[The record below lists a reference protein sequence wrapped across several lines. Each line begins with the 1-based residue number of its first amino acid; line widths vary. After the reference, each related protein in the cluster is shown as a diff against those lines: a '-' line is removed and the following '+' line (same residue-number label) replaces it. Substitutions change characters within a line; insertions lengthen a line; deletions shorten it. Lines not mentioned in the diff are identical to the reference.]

1 MSKVISLLC
10 GIIFGIGLT
19 ISSMTN
25 PEKVLGFLN
34 LFGNWDPSLIFV
46 MAGGILISIPF
57 LFFFKNKPFFAE
69 NFSIPLNKSI
79 DSKLIFGA
87 SLFGMGWG
95 AVGLCP
101 GPAIASLAFLNFY
114 SIVFVLSMV
123 FGFLVLKFFETLF
136 LEN

>member
-1 MSKVISLLC
+1 MNKVISLLC

-46 MAGGILISIPF
+46 MVGGILISMPF
-57 LFFFKNKPFFAE
+57 LFYFKDKPLFAE
-69 NFSIPLNKSI
+69 NFSIPLSKNI
-79 DSKLIFGA
+79 DLKLIFGA
-87 SLFGMGWG
+87 ALFGMGWG

-114 SIVFVLSMV
+114 SIIFVASMV
-123 FGFLVLKFFETLF
+123 FGFLVLKFFDKLR
-136 LEN
+136 

>member
-1 MSKVISLLC
+1 LNKAISLLS

-46 MAGGILISIPF
+46 MAGGIFISMPF
-57 LFFFKNKPFFAE
+57 LIYFKDKPFFAE
-69 NFSIPLNKSI
+69 KFSIPLNKKI
-79 DSKLIFGA
+79 DLKLIFGA

-114 SIVFVLSMV
+114 SIIFVASMV
-123 FGFLVLKFFETLF
+123 FGFFTLKFFDKL
-136 LEN
+136 N

>member
-1 MSKVISLLC
+1 MNKVISLLC

-46 MAGGILISIPF
+46 MIGGILISTPF
-57 LFFFKNKPFFAE
+57 FYYFKNKPLFAE
-69 NFSIPLNKSI
+69 NFSIPLSKNI
-79 DSKLIFGA
+79 DLKLIFGA

-101 GPAIASLAFLNFY
+101 GPAIASLAFLNFH
-114 SIVFVLSMV
+114 SIIFVLSMV
-123 FGFLVLKFFETLF
+123 FGFLALKFFDKL
-136 LEN
+136 N

>member
-1 MSKVISLLC
+1 MNKVISLLS

-46 MAGGILISIPF
+46 MAGGIFISMPF
-57 LFFFKNKPFFAE
+57 LIYFKDKPFFAE
-69 NFSIPLNKSI
+69 KFSIPLNKKI
-79 DSKLIFGA
+79 DLKLIFGA

-114 SIVFVLSMV
+114 SIVFVASMV
-123 FGFLVLKFFETLF
+123 LGFLLLKFLNK
-136 LEN
+136 LGK

>member
-1 MSKVISLLC
+1 MNKVISLLS

-34 LFGNWDPSLIFV
+34 LFGYWDPSLIFV
-46 MAGGILISIPF
+46 MVGGILISAPF
-57 LFFFKNKPFFAE
+57 LLFFKNKPLFAKSFFI
-69 NFSIPLNKSI
+69 SQNKTI
-79 DSKLIFGA
+79 DSKLIVGA

-114 SIVFVLSMV
+114 SIIFVASMV
-123 FGFLVLKFFETLF
+123 FGFLVLKFFDKLK
-136 LEN
+136 